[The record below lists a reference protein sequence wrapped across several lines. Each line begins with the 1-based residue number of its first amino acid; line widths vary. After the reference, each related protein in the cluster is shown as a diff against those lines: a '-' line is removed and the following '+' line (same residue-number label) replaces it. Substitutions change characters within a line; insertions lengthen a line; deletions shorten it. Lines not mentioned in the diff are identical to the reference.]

1 MALAVEATRKR
12 LEAVSKY
19 IQYDDCHICM
29 YLHLATHG
37 SPVDVVTLR
46 IRSELIVLLIA
57 EVT

>member
-46 IRSELIVLLIA
+46 LDLS
-57 EVT
+57 